1 MQNIVTL
8 GEINDALKI
17 AAVTAAQLAD
27 MGFAALANKPICE
40 GLPPEESRRLRNA
53 KLYPAESIG
62 QIRVALAQRL
72 AAPAHVQEICPT
84 FAVHAGD
91 SKVTLHFSSEAEALE
106 FYRTAKFDAGNPGN
120 KTPEATHS
128 DVQKSDNKTHQAAPD
143 ERKDLVPG
151 VMRCAKCEFQ
161 LVRQVLAVNLGEV
174 FAGDSKTEPC
184 PNHCGPLWPVTWKQY
199 AQQAMDAAESMADR
213 AFAAEK
219 EVKQLRGELSALD
232 APNLRAKIMSTP
244 LGLYGTGIGDI
255 GIAFRAGHRAALLTA
270 ADLVASTVVAAPAAV
285 AVPANLPTGDEIRAI
300 ARSVST
306 SSSDS
311 PSSSEYVMAG
321 YRAALAA
328 APAAA
333 PILISSLQSILADAD
348 VGPPTDSQWCC
359 KECGRWTPWH
369 HPEAHDH
376 EEGCTAPS
384 EYAKRRDWKSRLS
397 TLIAATPTA
406 TAPAHPAEGVHVN
419 AVGSIYVTAGGDRE
433 FDDWRVQLPIG
444 NNLLDAAPVPADAPA
459 TATGLPAQAVKLL
472 APDHSGMKVDYRG
485 LFSQVQRAIKRTD
498 PGYAEMIRQLESH
511 LQELGQRWYAGDT
524 NVVDEILQL
533 YCIERDARKTVRQ
546 DAAAAPQAQADARD
560 ADGMYYLQDARWSAM
575 VGNCPSFWRLGGGY
589 TTSLDDAER
598 FTLEAAMK
606 QHKCRETDLPWLC
619 SELDSLRRPT
629 IDCQYMPRSWDDQ
642 RAAIAAQ
649 AAQQGGGDG
658 AQ

>member
-8 GEINDALKI
+8 GEINEALKI

-72 AAPAHVQEICPT
+72 AAPAYVQAICPT

-120 KTPEATHS
+120 KTPEATHF
-128 DVQKSDNKTHQAAPD
+128 DVQKSDNKTPQIVPD
-143 ERKDLVPG
+143 ERTDLVPG

-184 PNHCGPLWPVTWKQY
+184 PNDCGPLWPVTWKQY
-199 AQQAMDAAESMADR
+199 AEQAMDAAESMADR

-255 GIAFRAGHRAALLTA
+255 GIAYRAGHRAALLTA

-285 AVPANLPTGDEIRAI
+285 AVPAAVMGLLEALESMVDVCEGHDFDGAPSDAHMEKARAAI
-300 ARSVST
+300 SI
-306 SSSDS
+306 
-311 PSSSEYVMAG
+311 

-328 APAAA
+328 TPAAA
-333 PILISSLQSILADAD
+333 PVALTIPQPFGYVVTTPAGADLFY
-348 VGPPTDSQWCC
+348 
-359 KECGRWTPWH
+359 R
-369 HPEAHDH
+369 
-376 EEGCTAPS
+376 
-384 EYAKRRDWKSRLS
+384 
-397 TLIAATPTA
+397 
-406 TAPAHPAEGVHVN
+406 HPADLAIHNDHRAETVYTLP
-419 AVGSIYVTAGGDRE
+419 AVLA
-433 FDDWRVQLPIG
+433 
-444 NNLLDAAPVPADAPA
+444 AAPVVLPEPDFWVRPGATIHPDRGWQCWSNDGTATGAFHADTVRALLA
-459 TATGLPAQAVKLL
+459 TATGLPAQAFQQRVQPWMMACFGAEISADRRERNHRFLEEALELVQSCGCTASEAHQLVEYVFGRPVGDPMQEAGGVMVTL
-472 APDHSGMKVDYRG
+472 AALCLANNLDMHACAETELARIWTKVEAIRAKQAAKPKHSPLPMHV
-485 LFSQVQRAIKRTD
+485 
-498 PGYAEMIRQLESH
+498 
-511 LQELGQRWYAGDT
+511 
-524 NVVDEILQL
+524 
-533 YCIERDARKTVRQ
+533 
-546 DAAAAPQAQADARD
+546 AQADAR
-560 ADGMYYLQDARWSAM
+560 AAELLGFLQDQCIDLR
-575 VGNCPSFWRLGGGY
+575 CF
-589 TTSLDDAER
+589 TTSDGEDVGWRTVQHHMSEPRERVVSEVYGDQPRRAIREAMARIERDPYCTGPLHLEDD
-598 FTLEAAMK
+598 
-606 QHKCRETDLPWLC
+606 
-619 SELDSLRRPT
+619 
-629 IDCQYMPRSWDDQ
+629 
-642 RAAIAAQ
+642 AAIAAAKGEGQ
-649 AAQQGGGDG
+649 
-658 AQ
+658 